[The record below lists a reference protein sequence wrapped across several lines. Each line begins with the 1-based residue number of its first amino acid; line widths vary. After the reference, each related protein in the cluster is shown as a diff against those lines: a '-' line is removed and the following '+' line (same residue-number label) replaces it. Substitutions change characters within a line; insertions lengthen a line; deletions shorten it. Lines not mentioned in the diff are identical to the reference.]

1 MYMISVTL
9 VCNSGQG
16 VPRTVQI
23 REGTTVEEFLQVN
36 FDGNLDDFTV
46 SLRRD
51 GSSEVAD
58 LYDVLEDSDRLSVS
72 PTKVEGATL

>member
-1 MYMISVTL
+1 MISVTL

-36 FDGNLDDFTV
+36 FDGHLEDFTV
-46 SLRRD
+46 SLRSD
-51 GSSEVAD
+51 GVSSEAE
-58 LYDVLEDSDRLSVS
+58 LYDVLEDGDRLTLA
-72 PTKVEGATL
+72 PNKVEGAVQL